1 MKETVAQEEKEEE
14 EEVGI
19 YTPFP
24 FPLKNVAVSWR
35 KICTILIMRKTWEKS
50 KSNELLTKNLKRKV
64 GGISIRLLLAYC
76 NKNIFFGNMVIKLS
90 NSVGIHFEK
99 HDIL

>member
-1 MKETVAQEEKEEE
+1 MKETVAQEEKEE

-35 KICTILIMRKTWEKS
+35 KICTILIMRKTWEKIQI
-50 KSNELLTKNLKRKV
+50 KWAFDALQQKYLRKY
-64 GGISIRLLLAYC
+64 G
-76 NKNIFFGNMVIKLS
+76 NKNCQIR
-90 NSVGIHFEK
+90 
-99 HDIL
+99 

>member
-1 MKETVAQEEKEEE
+1 MKETVVAQEEKEE

-35 KICTILIMRKTWEKS
+35 KICTILIMRKTWEKI
-50 KSNELLTKNLKRKV
+50 KWTFDEPQNNL
-64 GGISIRLLLAYC
+64 G
-76 NKNIFFGNMVIKLS
+76 
-90 NSVGIHFEK
+90 
-99 HDIL
+99 